1 LILVRLPKWPDA
13 YAESAIQKRLRY
25 IVRSSAIDKNEIR
38 GEHCDA
44 YPAQSLT
51 KADARVFSSHFIVG
65 KLMLWI
71 AYSMGLVIF
80 CDLIN
85 WLPILFK
92 EEGVP
97 AQQATLISA
106 LFPLGGFG
114 AIFFGWLMDRYNA
127 NIETRKGPIPV
138 EPLGH

>member
-1 LILVRLPKWPDA
+1 MRRAVALPLSVSSYEITNTSRESALILVRLPKWPDA
-13 YAESAIQKRLRY
+13 YAASAIQKRLRY

-38 GEHCDA
+38 GEHRDA

-85 WLPILFK
+85 
-92 EEGVP
+92 
-97 AQQATLISA
+97 
-106 LFPLGGFG
+106 
-114 AIFFGWLMDRYNA
+114 
-127 NIETRKGPIPV
+127 
-138 EPLGH
+138 